1 MPAKRASRPAKKAT
15 RAPAQPP
22 PPTSAWHRLRG
33 DRRLGEAAWVL
44 LPLRAFLGVTFLY
57 AGLAKLFDPN
67 YLDASSPLGVRSQM
81 LHAATGSPIGGLV
94 TVSAQHAAA
103 LTGLLIAF

>member
-15 RAPAQPP
+15 RPAAPP
-22 PPTSAWHRLRG
+22 PPPVSAWQRLRR
-33 DRRLGEAAWVL
+33 DPRLGEAAWVL

-57 AGLAKLFDPN
+57 AGLSKVFDRN

-81 LHAATGSPIGGLV
+81 LHAATGSPITGLV
-94 TVSAQHAAA
+94 TFSAQHAVVI
-103 LTGLLIAF
+103 G